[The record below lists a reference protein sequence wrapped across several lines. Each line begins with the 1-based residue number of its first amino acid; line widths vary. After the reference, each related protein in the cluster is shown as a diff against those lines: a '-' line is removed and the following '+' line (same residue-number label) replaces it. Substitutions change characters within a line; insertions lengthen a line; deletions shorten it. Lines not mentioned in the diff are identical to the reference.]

1 MTEEEKRY
9 WDEALFKINSKM
21 EDILNRLSISEED
34 FVQYE
39 KFSIERFTKSKF
51 QIKRLRRQD
60 NQIGEEIIDRIRMHR
75 YDGAS
80 FWS

>member
-34 FVQYE
+34 SFN
-39 KFSIERFTKSKF
+39 TKSFLLKDSLNLSF
-51 QIKRLRRQD
+51 RLRD
-60 NQIGEEIIDRIRMHR
+60 LDDRITKLEKK
-75 YDGAS
+75 
-80 FWS
+80 